1 MSSGVVRSA
10 GSTPRTGAL
19 LALPIALLLWV
30 LPFHALTIAFFFGVL
45 RSGMQATMI
54 MAAWKEGLAVVLV
67 MIVLTRAVLSR
78 GPGVGISAPDVAIT
92 SLIAL
97 ALFFALVEN
106 PLFAAGIPPKV
117 ELFGFRSSVFFM
129 VLYYVGRGVPEI
141 GERSTYV
148 KHLFRV
154 AVVVAAIGVLERIF
168 ISPKMLVA
176 LGAASYMNDFLGL
189 TVSTAGNDWG
199 LPSNY
204 FSVLGRHPV
213 RRAGSVFL
221 GGQAFALPFLILMPA
236 ATAWVFDTS
245 RRLNGWRLLG
255 YIVIWAGLLVT
266 ITRTTIIVC
275 ALQVLMYFIISR
287 TPTRVASAMLWSGAV
302 FLVALLAVPGLSSF
316 VLATATFQTASSYSH
331 VFDWQRGFTAF
342 FDQPW
347 GHGLGSSDQVAA
359 RFGRTPLTADNMFL
373 GYAVDMGALG
383 LLAYLV
389 ILFTIAYFA
398 WRLFKD
404 GSGKQHAEHGGAS
417 VVPAHRRMVGA
428 TVLLT
433 TLGIALNGT
442 SSSPFNSVF
451 LAYNFFLLAG
461 AAVTAYQRRQ
471 KWQAQPQSV

>member
-1 MSSGVVRSA
+1 MSSSTLARA
-10 GSTPRTGAL
+10 DSTPRTGAL
-19 LALPIALLLWV
+19 LTLPIALLLWV

-45 RSGMQATMI
+45 RTGMQATMV
-54 MAAWKEGLAVVLV
+54 MAAWKEGLAVILLA
-67 MIVLTRAVLSR
+67 IVFTRAVMSM
-78 GPGVGISAPDVAIT
+78 GPRVGIMAPDVAVT
-92 SLIAL
+92 SLLAL
-97 ALFFALVEN
+97 AVLFALVEN
-106 PLFAAGIPPKV
+106 SIFAAGIPPKV
-117 ELFGFRSSVFFM
+117 ELFGFRSSVFFL

-148 KHLFRV
+148 KHLFRI
-154 AVVVAAIGVLERIF
+154 AVVVAAIGILERIF
-168 ISPKMLVA
+168 VSPKMLVA

-204 FSVLGRHPV
+204 FSMLGRHQV

-236 ATAWVFDTS
+236 ATAWVFDTA
-245 RRLNGWRLLG
+245 RQLNFWRLLG
-255 YIVIWAGLLVT
+255 YAIIWAGLLVT

-275 ALQVLMYFIISR
+275 ALQVLLYFMIMR
-287 TPTRVASAMLWSGAV
+287 RPTRVVSAVLWTAGI
-302 FLVALLAVPGLSSF
+302 FLLALLLVPGLSSF

-359 RFGRTPLTADNMFL
+359 RFGRMPLTADNMFL

-383 LLAYLV
+383 LISYLA
-389 ILFTIAYFA
+389 ILFCISYFA
-398 WRLFKD
+398 WRLFKSSRTPD
-404 GSGKQHAEHGGAS
+404 L
-417 VVPAHRRMVGA
+417 RMVAA

-461 AAVTAYQRRQ
+461 AAVSAYQR
-471 KWQAQPQSV
+471 QSQLPAASLAG

>member
-1 MSSGVVRSA
+1 MSSGVVPSA

-45 RSGMQATMI
+45 RTGMQATMV
-54 MAAWKEGLAVVLV
+54 MAAWKEGVAVLLVMAVV
-67 MIVLTRAVLSR
+67 MRAVLSR
-78 GPGVGISAPDVAIT
+78 GPGVGIAAPDVAIT

-97 ALFFALVEN
+97 AVLFAMVEN
-106 PLFAAGIPPKV
+106 PLFAADIPPKV

-154 AVVVAAIGVLERIF
+154 AIVVAAIGILERIF
-168 ISPKMLVA
+168 VSPKMLVA

-236 ATAWVFDTS
+236 ATAWVFDAS
-245 RRLNGWRLLG
+245 RRLNVWRVLG
-255 YIVIWAGLLVT
+255 YVVIWAGLLVT

-275 ALQVLMYFIISR
+275 ALQVLMYFMISR
-287 TPTRVASAMLWSGAV
+287 KPTRVVSAVLWVAAV
-302 FLVALLAVPGLSSF
+302 FLIALLVVPGLSSF

-383 LLAYLV
+383 LLAYLA
-389 ILFTIAYFA
+389 ILFTIGYFA
-398 WRLFKD
+398 WRLFKE
-404 GSGKQHAEHGGAS
+404 GSGTREAGVDGNGSAS
-417 VVPAHRRMVGA
+417 VRMVGA

-442 SSSPFNSVF
+442 SSSPFNSIF

-461 AAVTAYQRRQ
+461 SAITAYQRRQ
-471 KWQAQPQSV
+471 PPRPLIEQT

>member
-1 MSSGVVRSA
+1 MSSSA
-10 GSTPRTGAL
+10 VARADSTRRTGAL
-19 LALPIALLLWV
+19 LALPIVLLLWV

-45 RSGMQATMI
+45 RTGMQATMLL
-54 MAAWKEGLAVVLV
+54 AAWKEGLAVILLA
-67 MIVLTRAVLSR
+67 IVVSRAALSR
-78 GPGVGISAPDVAIT
+78 GPGVGIAAPDVAIT

-97 ALFFALVEN
+97 AVLFAMVEN

-129 VLYYVGRGVPEI
+129 ILYYVGRGVPEI

-168 ISPKMLVA
+168 VSPRMLVA

-189 TVSTAGNDWG
+189 TISTAGNDWG

-204 FSVLGRHPV
+204 FSMLGRHQV

-245 RRLNGWRLLG
+245 RRLNVWRILG
-255 YIVIWAGLLVT
+255 YAIVWAGLLVT
-266 ITRTTIIVC
+266 ITRTTIVVC
-275 ALQVLMYFIISR
+275 ALQVLIYFIIIHR
-287 TPTRVASAMLWSGAV
+287 PTRVVSAMLWTSV
-302 FLVALLAVPGLSSF
+302 IFLIALLVVPGLSSF
-316 VLATATFQTASSYSH
+316 LLATATFQTASSYSH

-359 RFGRTPLTADNMFL
+359 RFGRIPLTADNMFL

-383 LLAYLV
+383 LLSYLA
-389 ILFTIAYFA
+389 ILFSIAYFS
-398 WRLFKD
+398 WRLFK
-404 GSGKQHAEHGGAS
+404 AGGERQDAGHDD
-417 VVPAHRRMVGA
+417 ANARAARRMVAA

-433 TLGIALNGT
+433 TIGIALNGT

-461 AAVTAYQRRQ
+461 SVVTAYQRVNRPV
-471 KWQAQPQSV
+471 ARTHTL

>member
-1 MSSGVVRSA
+1 MRSGAVARA
-10 GSTPRTGAL
+10 DSTAKTGAL

-30 LPFHALTIAFFFGVL
+30 LPFHAVTIAFFFGVL
-45 RSGMQATMI
+45 RTGMQATMI
-54 MAAWKEGLAVVLV
+54 MAAWKEGVAVILLAIVVS
-67 MIVLTRAVLSR
+67 RAAISR
-78 GPGVGISAPDVAIT
+78 GPRVGISAPDVAIT

-97 ALFFALVEN
+97 ALLFALVEN
-106 PLFAAGIPPKV
+106 PVFAADIPPKV

-141 GERSTYV
+141 AERSTYL

-154 AVVVAAIGVLERIF
+154 AIVISAIGVLERIF
-168 ISPKMLVA
+168 VSPKMLVA

-204 FSVLGRHPV
+204 FSVLGRHAV

-236 ATAWVFDTS
+236 ATAWVFDVS
-245 RRLNGWRLLG
+245 RRINVWRVLG
-255 YIVIWAGLLVT
+255 YAVIWAGLLVT
-266 ITRTTIIVC
+266 ITRTTILVC
-275 ALQVLMYFIISR
+275 SLQVLLYFLIVRRPIR
-287 TPTRVASAMLWSGAV
+287 IVAAALWALAV
-302 FLVALLAVPGLSSF
+302 FVLALLLVPGLASF

-331 VFDWQRGFTAF
+331 VFDWRRGFTAF

-373 GYAVDMGALG
+373 GYAVDLGALG
-383 LLAYLV
+383 LFAYIA
-389 ILFTIAYFA
+389 ILFTLSYFT
-398 WRLFKD
+398 WRLF
-404 GSGKQHAEHGGAS
+404 ET
-417 VVPAHRRMVGA
+417 AHKPEVKIVGA
-428 TVLLT
+428 TVFLT

-451 LAYNFFLLAG
+451 LAYNFFLIAG
-461 AAVTAYQRRQ
+461 SAVTAYQR
-471 KWQAQPQSV
+471 QPMPHAGAARTG